1 MVSKL
6 RAGVPEQI
14 EAPPL
19 LPRFA
24 RADHFA
30 GGIGSGT
37 LFLIGGICRR

>member
-14 EAPPL
+14 EAPL
-19 LPRFA
+19 LPRYA
-24 RADHFA
+24 RDHFA

-37 LFLIGGICRR
+37 VFLIGVICRR